1 MEESLDIKDYIK
13 EKLISSISKSGFDVK
28 NILFEKPREEK
39 FGDITTNVAM
49 QIAKA
54 CPRVGGE
61 QKKKPFEIAKTIIE
75 NLEVDSSLI
84 SKTEI
89 AGAGFINFFIG
100 ENYYKE
106 KLKPI
111 LELAQN
117 YGRHEINKGKTA
129 NIEWVSANPTGPLH
143 TGHGRHV
150 ALGKSIANLLEWSG
164 YKVTREYYYNN
175 AGRQMENLAKSVYS
189 RYRQMFEPD
198 FPFPEDGYVGDYV
211 KEIALIMKDE
221 HGDKLI
227 DSDDSI
233 FKKAGENW
241 CFKSI
246 RQTLHHLGIE
256 HDVFYNESSLYES
269 KKIDE
274 TVEEFK
280 KKNLSYEKDG
290 AVWIKTSELIKDNPS
305 ADGQDKVI
313 VKSTG
318 EPTYRLPDMAYHA
331 DKIKRGYDLIVD
343 IFGADHGDTYKEV
356 LAGVQ
361 GLGYDT
367 SKIKVIIHQMVTF
380 VQDGKPVKMS
390 KRSDNVYT
398 LDELLD
404 DIGADV
410 AQFFFVMRSANTHLD
425 FDVALAKEQSEKNPV
440 FYLQYA
446 HARICS
452 ILRNAKEVFPDYANY
467 ESGDFD
473 VSLIKEKDEVELLK
487 SLNEFPE
494 IVASAYFT
502 LEPHKVINYLN
513 EVAERYHRFYHNN
526 RVINKDNEKLSLV
539 RIKICEAAKIVL
551 RNGFDII
558 GISAPEKM

>member
-1 MEESLDIKDYIK
+1 MDIKEYIK
-13 EKLISSISKSGFDVK
+13 EKLISSIAKSGFDAK
-28 NILFEKPREEK
+28 NIFFEKPREEK

-49 QIAKA
+49 QIAK
-54 CPRVGGE
+54 E

-84 SKTEI
+84 AKTEI

-100 ENYYKE
+100 ESYFIE

-111 LELAQN
+111 LALVKN
-117 YGRHEINKGKTA
+117 YGKLELNKGRTA

-143 TGHGRHV
+143 TGHGRGIS
-150 ALGKSIANLLEWSG
+150 LGKAIANLLEWSG
-164 YKVTREYYYNN
+164 YKLTREYYYNN

-189 RYRQMFEPD
+189 RYRQLFEPD
-198 FPFPEDGYVGDYV
+198 FLFPEEGYVGDYV
-211 KEIALIMKDE
+211 KEIALILKDE

-227 DSDDSI
+227 DSDDSM

-246 RQTLHHLGIE
+246 RQTLHRLGIE

-269 KKIDE
+269 KKINE
-274 TVEEFK
+274 TLEEFK

-290 AVWIKTSELIKDNPS
+290 AVWLKTSELIKDKK
-305 ADGQDKVI
+305 DVQDKVI

-318 EPTYRLPDMAYHA
+318 EPTYRLPDMAYHV
-331 DKIKRGYDLIVD
+331 DKIIRGYDLIVD
-343 IFGADHGDTYKEV
+343 IFGADHGDYKEV

-367 SKIKVIIHQMVTF
+367 SKIKIIIHQMVTF

-398 LDELLD
+398 LDDLLD
-404 DIGADV
+404 DVGVDV
-410 AQFFFVMRSANTHLD
+410 TQFFFVMRSANTHLD
-425 FDVALAKEQSEKNPV
+425 FDIALAKEQSEKNPV

-452 ILRNAKEVFPDYANY
+452 ILRNAKEVFPKY
-467 ESGDFD
+467 ESGDFE
-473 VSLIKEKDEVELLK
+473 VSLIKEKDEIELLK

-526 RVINKDNEKLSLV
+526 RVINKDDEKLSLL